1 MGEFSTKKGVQE
13 RDIVCMYV
21 NMNMRCVCVCSASGS
36 FLPILAILLLPLE

>member
-21 NMNMRCVCVCSASGS
+21 NMNMRCVCVFRIGIISPHTCHTPA
-36 FLPILAILLLPLE
+36 AT